1 MGYFKELPNLQYL
14 SQLPDISTNEDYI
27 TVKNLFKRA
36 KIRTD
41 IINIITAFDY
51 YQIQDNQRPEII
63 ASKLYGDPELDW
75 VILTTNNITNIRE
88 QWPLSNTDLHSYM
101 LDKYGSEEALSSVH
115 HYETTEVKDEYNRL
129 VMPSGLKVDEDF
141 SISYTSLSNI
151 SITTNPVKAVTNYDY
166 EISINEDKRKIRVLK
181 PQYLSV
187 VITDLRN
194 IMKYDTSSN
203 YINQT
208 NKSTYNPRITGV

>member
-1 MGYFKELPNLQYL
+1 MSYFKELPNLQYL
-14 SQLPDISTNEDYI
+14 SQLPDASSNEQYI
-27 TVKNLFKRA
+27 TVKNLFRRA

-51 YQIQDNQRPEII
+51 YQIQDNQRPEIV

-75 VILTTNNITNIRE
+75 VVLTTNNITNIRE
-88 QWPLSNTDLHSYM
+88 QWPLSNADLHSYM

-141 SISYTSLSNI
+141 TISYSKLINVFVTVS
-151 SITTNPVKAVTNYDY
+151 PVKQVTNYEY
-166 EISINEDKRKIRVLK
+166 EIDINENKRKIRILK

-187 VITDLRN
+187 VVTDLRN
-194 IMKYDTSSN
+194 IMKYGYSSD
-203 YINQT
+203 YISQT